1 VTNSTGCDLVTRAA
15 SNGAAAR
22 SCPSRSL
29 VMRRPVALRGHQ
41 GLVQELGFEALT
53 GKHVVAMADG
63 LEAILARAQAATG
76 KHG

>member
-1 VTNSTGCDLVTRAA
+1 
-15 SNGAAAR
+15 
-22 SCPSRSL
+22 
-29 VMRRPVALRGHQ
+29 MRRPVALRGHQ